1 MGGTLPGK
9 NAPVVLALRQFG
21 ANFAA
26 EDAAVVLIHGVIVS
40 GRYMTPLA
48 KELAKDFPVLVPDLP
63 GNGLSDQPPTPPT
76 LADLADAVVASA
88 RDAGRERLILVGNS
102 FGGQIA
108 LEAAL
113 RHPGAVERLALVGL
127 TIDPAARSLPR
138 QVWRWLRCA
147 PYERLSVLPVMARD
161 LLDAGPHH
169 AAHLLRVMMRDRP
182 EEKLPRLEQPAIVVR
197 GAQDRIAPDAWSRE
211 AAEMLPAGRFATIP
225 GCAHMPN
232 WSAPAALAQ
241 ILREFLAETGETG
254 VSA

>member
-1 MGGTLPGK
+1 M
-9 NAPVVLALRQFG
+9 RQFG

-26 EDAAVVLIHGVIVS
+26 EHASVVLIHGVIVS

-48 KELAKDFPVLVPDLP
+48 RALAGDFPVLVPDLP
-63 GNGLSDQPPTPPT
+63 GNGRSEQPPSPPT

-88 RDAGRERLILVGNS
+88 RSAGRERLSLVGNS
-102 FGGQIA
+102 FGAQVA

-113 RHPGAVERLALVGL
+113 RHPDAVERLALVGL
-127 TIDPAARSLPR
+127 TTDPRARSLPR

-161 LLDAGPHH
+161 VIDAGPRH

-182 EEKLPRLEQPAIVVR
+182 EEKLPRVLQPALVVR
-197 GAQDRIAPDAWSRE
+197 GAHDRIAPAAWSRE
-211 AAEMLPAGRFATIP
+211 ATDLLPAGRFATVP

-241 ILREFLAETGETG
+241 VLRGFLAERG
-254 VSA
+254 